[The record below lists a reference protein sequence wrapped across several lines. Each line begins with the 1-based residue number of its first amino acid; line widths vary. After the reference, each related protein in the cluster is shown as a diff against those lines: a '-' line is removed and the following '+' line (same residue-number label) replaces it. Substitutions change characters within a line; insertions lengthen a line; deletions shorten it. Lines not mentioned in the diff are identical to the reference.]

1 MAITLRLHPDAT
13 LAELHRVA
21 DGEIWHV
28 WFIDSDD
35 RDCEVITKNDLI
47 EEIGDNLSEEN
58 VVTYIERRLR
68 DLGYEVSRRTNVP
81 NMVATWDVTYA

>member
-1 MAITLRLHPDAT
+1 MAITLRLHPEAT

-35 RDCEVITKNDLI
+35 GNCEVITKNDLI
-47 EEIGDNLSEEN
+47 EEIGDHLNEEN

-68 DLGYEVSRRTNVP
+68 DLGYEVRLRPSAP

>member
-1 MAITLRLHPDAT
+1 
-13 LAELHRVA
+13 VG

-35 RDCEVITKNDLI
+35 RNCQVVTKDDLV
-47 EEIGDNLSEEN
+47 EDIGNNLSEEN

-68 DLGYEVSRRTNVP
+68 DLGYEVSRRPSVP
-81 NMVATWDVTYA
+81 HMVATWDVTYA

>member
-1 MAITLRLHPDAT
+1 MAVTLRLHPEAT

-21 DGEIWHV
+21 DGKIWHV

-35 RDCEVITKNDLI
+35 RNCEVVTKDDLV
-47 EEIGDNLSEEN
+47 EDIGNNLSEEN

-68 DLGYEVSRRTNVP
+68 DLGYEVSRRPSVP